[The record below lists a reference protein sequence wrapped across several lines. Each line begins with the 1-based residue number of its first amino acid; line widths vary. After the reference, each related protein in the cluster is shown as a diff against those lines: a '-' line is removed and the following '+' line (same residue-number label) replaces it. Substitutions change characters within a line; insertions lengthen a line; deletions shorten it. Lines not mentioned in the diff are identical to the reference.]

1 MTGHKRG
8 DRVDS
13 VYVALL
19 MRAKLEADKKN
30 LTMRDLSVLIAIPES
45 RLSAIFENRERQITL
60 RELVALSMALGIP
73 VTELIAPLG

>member
-1 MTGHKRG
+1 
-8 DRVDS
+8 
-13 VYVALL
+13 
-19 MRAKLEADKKN
+19 
-30 LTMRDLSVLIAIPES
+30 MRDLSVLSAIPES